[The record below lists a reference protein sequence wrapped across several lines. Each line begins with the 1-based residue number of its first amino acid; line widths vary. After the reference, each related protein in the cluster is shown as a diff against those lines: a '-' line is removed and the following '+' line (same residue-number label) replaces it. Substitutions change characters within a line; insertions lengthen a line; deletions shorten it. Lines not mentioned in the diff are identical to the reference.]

1 MFCQNCGFEFD
12 GKFCPNCG
20 APAPAGPA
28 AREVKTGPG
37 GPSAGQ
43 DSGRPVSQ
51 PAYEQEGPRKKK
63 KGPGCLIPVLVVAVL
78 FVSCGVLFGR
88 NSGGS
93 SEQTQSGAVS
103 QAVDHGEDSQPEA
116 APEEAAG
123 AEEQAGAEAQAEAA
137 PAEEAPAEEAPAEE
151 APAEE
156 APAETEAAPAQA
168 PAEEPAQAQKV
179 VDYKVI
185 QNFFTD
191 SVDSIGNHT
200 GGAFVEIENTGTTNL
215 YLHDGKFDI
224 EDNNGHLL
232 KSEGLIS
239 TCPNVIL
246 PGERGYFYENYIDL
260 TEVDTSNGLVFA
272 PHYKVEEARYDV
284 VDYEVSD
291 LGIREDSIFDCKVS
305 GRITNTKNEEIN
317 LIYVNVIF
325 YDQNDNVIGISGTN
339 LTDIQPGET
348 ESFEVIGQFFRN
360 EITYADIARYHVFPR
375 AMYMQF

>member
-37 GPSAGQ
+37 GSSAGQ

-78 FVSCGVLFGR
+78 FVSCGALFGR
-88 NSGGS
+88 SSGGS
-93 SEQTQSGAVS
+93 SEQTQTQSGAVS
-103 QAVDHGEDSQPEA
+103 QAVDHENDSQPEA
-116 APEEAAG
+116 TPEEAAG
-123 AEEQAGAEAQAEAA
+123 AEDQAGAEAQAEA
-137 PAEEAPAEEAPAEE
+137 APAEEAPAEE

-179 VDYKVI
+179 VDYKVL
-185 QNFFTD
+185 QNYFTD
-191 SVDSIGNHT
+191 SVNVIGRHT
-200 GGAFVEIENTGTTNL
+200 GGGFVEIENTGTTNL
-215 YLHDGKFDI
+215 YLHDAKFDI

-232 KSEGLIS
+232 TSQGLVS
-239 TCPNVIL
+239 ACPDVIL
-246 PGERGYFYENYIDL
+246 PGEKGYFYSNYIDL
-260 TEVDTSNGLVFA
+260 TDVDTSNGIVFA
-272 PHYKVEEARYDV
+272 PHYKVEEARYEV
-284 VDYEVSD
+284 TDYEVSD
-291 LGIREDSIFDCKVS
+291 LGIREDTMAKCMVS
-305 GRITNTKNEEIN
+305 GRITNTKDEEIN

-339 LTDIQPGET
+339 LTDIQPGQT
-348 ESFEVIGQFFRN
+348 ESFEVMGQFFRD
-360 EITYADIARYHVFPR
+360 EVTYADIARYHVFPR
-375 AMYMQF
+375 AWYMQF